1 MGDPVLHT
9 ADVDDSEASNRF
21 WTIANAFSL
30 LRVVLTPPVLW
41 LIWLGLDYRWW
52 MFGLVVIMIISDIL
66 DGYFARRFGEI
77 TQWGKILDPLAD
89 KVAIGTITLLLVF
102 TRGLPA
108 WVAFVVVG
116 RDLLILLAASIL
128 MNRVKIVISS
138 NMWGKVATLVMSLLL
153 VAYAMDFAV
162 VKQPLLILAA
172 ILLVVSWFTY
182 FLGFLRAMRGSEPA

>member
-1 MGDPVLHT
+1 MGDPVHHT
-9 ADVDDSEASNRF
+9 VDVDDPEALNRF

-52 MFGLVVIMIISDIL
+52 MFGLVVVMILSDIL

-77 TQWGKILDPLAD
+77 TRWGKILDPLAD

-102 TRGLPA
+102 TRGLPV
-108 WVAFVVVG
+108 WVAVVVVG
-116 RDLLILLAASIL
+116 RDILILLATLIL

-138 NMWGKVATLVMSLLL
+138 NIWGRVATLVMSLLL
-153 VAYAMDFAV
+153 IAYSMDFAGF
-162 VKQPLLILAA
+162 KQPLLMLAA
-172 ILLVVSWFTY
+172 VLLVVSWFTY